1 MDPVSLYLA
10 IKNHVKPIN
19 IIVKIIEK
27 IQNIYGLSVGIPV
40 VRFIPKELVMNDP
53 TVNANIHIINII
65 STNNKSLRYISN
77 RNDTYIYIKRR
88 KKLFGRA

>member
-19 IIVKIIEK
+19 IIVNIIEK
-27 IQNIYGLSVGIPV
+27 IQNMYGLSVGIPV
-40 VRFIPKELVMNDP
+40 VRFIPNELVMNDP

-77 RNDTYIYIKRR
+77 RNDTYICNIK
-88 KKLFGRA
+88 KKKKN